1 MALKIGFVD
10 GNVFHAHDALQTL
23 HFHHGVHEQKR
34 VAMRQNLLNLHNIH
48 DHFAVSVAAHPLGSD
63 WQESRENSNYKRT
76 AALAIRALPRR
87 GPQRQ
92 DRRASAGARH
102 STLPCLEAAASMA
115 AAGQRDRKSTRLNSS
130 YTVISY
136 AVFCLKK
143 KKNKNIKNYIR
154 DNRGFTHNMT

>member
-48 DHFAVSVAAHPLGSD
+48 DHFAVSEMIMDDHFAVSVAAHPLGSD

-87 GPQRQ
+87 
-92 DRRASAGARH
+92 AG
-102 STLPCLEAAASMA
+102 
-115 AAGQRDRKSTRLNSS
+115 
-130 YTVISY
+130 
-136 AVFCLKK
+136 
-143 KKNKNIKNYIR
+143 
-154 DNRGFTHNMT
+154 

>member
-92 DRRASAGARH
+92 DRRASAGAKH
-102 STLPCLEAAASMA
+102 STLPALEAAASMA
-115 AAGQRDRKSTRLNSS
+115 AALAPPPLPSIPPGAPRPLPPLVPRLFRRAAATASP
-130 YTVISY
+130 
-136 AVFCLKK
+136 
-143 KKNKNIKNYIR
+143 R
-154 DNRGFTHNMT
+154 WPQPGP

>member
-63 WQESRENSNYKRT
+63 WQESRENSNYKRSEEHT
-76 AALAIRALPRR
+76 SELQSRR
-87 GPQRQ
+87 DLVCR
-92 DRRASAGARH
+92 
-102 STLPCLEAAASMA
+102 LLLE
-115 AAGQRDRKSTRLNSS
+115 
-130 YTVISY
+130 
-136 AVFCLKK
+136 KK
-143 KKNKNIKNYIR
+143 KQ
-154 DNRGFTHNMT
+154 